1 MAEKSERNKSTD
13 ELRTEIARS
22 RERVG
27 CDLRGLHYELDF
39 PAKFKRSFR
48 EQTVSWLAA
57 ATAVGALIVLLPT
70 RKKKRYVDLK
80 SGRKANKKLSEAGF
94 ALGALKIGASL
105 IRPAIVELVKNRL
118 TGVAGR
124 PRKEGFTTRAI
135 QKANRNLV

>member
-70 RKKKRYVDLK
+70 RKKKMYVDLK
-80 SGRKANKKLSEAGF
+80 SGRKANKKLIETGF
-94 ALGALKIGASL
+94 ALGALKIDIHFFLSRG
-105 IRPAIVELVKNRL
+105 
-118 TGVAGR
+118 
-124 PRKEGFTTRAI
+124 
-135 QKANRNLV
+135 Q